1 MAMTAGIC
9 AWLSRV
15 TNNGSEAIKASGNWI
30 SIIQK
35 MIAKGVSVRVSF
47 FVATSVTAKPNA
59 AVNTSSAPRT
69 GAAINNAHA
78 GVVNSSA
85 NVIAIGMSRRLI
97 AHRYD
102 DPT

>member
-9 AWLSRV
+9 AWLSRI

-59 AVNTSSAPRT
+59 AVNTSSAP
-69 GAAINNAHA
+69 G
-78 GVVNSSA
+78 
-85 NVIAIGMSRRLI
+85 
-97 AHRYD
+97 
-102 DPT
+102 